1 MATGFQAE
9 VSQGN
14 LMTAESMN
22 SVLSV
27 LLNVDGTVPMTGDL
41 KCGTSSG
48 VINIH
53 KLNLASNM
61 FGTSLPSASSGS
73 AGDVFFLLET

>member
-1 MATGFQAE
+1 MATGFSAE
-9 VSQGN
+9 VTKGE
-14 LMTAESMN
+14 LLTADNMN

-27 LLNVDGTVPMTGDL
+27 LLNVDGTVPMTGHL
-41 KCGTSSG
+41 NCGTSSG

-61 FGTSLPSASSGS
+61 FGTSLPSAGDGEL
-73 AGDVFFLLET
+73 GDVFFLLET